1 MLLKRITGFDTFDLA
16 AKSDF
21 VALKA
26 LVKKLD
32 MNKLFN
38 VPSNLN
44 NLKTKVDELD
54 VSKLEIVL
62 EVLKKTK

>member
-54 VSKLEIVL
+54 VSKLEIVP
-62 EVLKKTK
+62 EDLKKTK